1 MGTHDGTCS
10 SAVSETSLRIASCV
24 ASCCC
29 AYPAAAA
36 DDDDDEGDEEEGEEG
51 GGAEGDAAAVE
62 GLEEGAEL
70 MASTA
75 STTRTRFKDRSSRSG
90 SVDCGDGQSR

>member
-29 AYPAAAA
+29 AYPAAA
-36 DDDDDEGDEEEGEEG
+36 DGDDDDEGDEEEGEEG
-51 GGAEGDAAAVE
+51 RGAEGDAAAVE
-62 GLEEGAEL
+62 GLEEGARGGTVVFPQI
-70 MASTA
+70 AA
-75 STTRTRFKDRSSRSG
+75 RFPPRP
-90 SVDCGDGQSR
+90 V